1 MSRVLVVPDINLNMK
16 KVLTGLERAQTL
28 HADTIVLMGNY
39 FFTAGA
45 PKRAKVMMDVWDDL
59 KRVIRDDT
67 RIVPL
72 IGEDDLNYMLLGF
85 KNERYHEKFA
95 RQLGGK
101 LLADQRFVPC
111 LAVDGVLYSHAGV
124 TTNWLRNN
132 RIMLENELRF
142 RLGKNGGAG
151 LIEQNIFK
159 LRSWDSFLDEESCM
173 RSEMSNLI
181 TYAPPNIRQVVGHT
195 KFEDV
200 TNVGKLWFANS
211 RGRDEFIF
219 VKDGDPC
226 ILTDMESKR
235 WKV

>member
-67 RIVPL
+67 RIIPL

-85 KNERYHEKFA
+85 KNEKYHEKFA

>member
-16 KVLTGLERAQTL
+16 KLLTGLERAREL

-39 FFTAGA
+39 FYYAGE
-45 PKRAKVMMDVWDDL
+45 PKSTKAMMDVWDEL
-59 KRVIRDDT
+59 RRVIRNDT

-85 KNERYHEKFA
+85 KTEKYHEKFA
-95 RQLGGK
+95 KQLGGK

-111 LAVDGVLYSHAGV
+111 LAIDGVLYSHAGV
-124 TTNWLRNN
+124 TTTWLRNHK
-132 RIMLENELRF
+132 IMLENELRF

-151 LIEQNIFK
+151 LIESNIFK
-159 LRSWDSFLDEESCM
+159 LRSWDLFLDEESCM
-173 RSEMSNLI
+173 RSGMSNLI
-181 TYAPPNIRQVVGHT
+181 TYAPPNVKQVVGHT
-195 KFEDV
+195 KSQ
-200 TNVGKLWFANS
+200 NVENFGKLWFANS
-211 RGRDEFIF
+211 RVWNEFIF

-226 ILTDMESKR
+226 ILTDLESKK

>member
-16 KVLTGLERAQTL
+16 KVLAGLERAQTL

-67 RIVPL
+67 RIIPL

-85 KNERYHEKFA
+85 KNEKYHEKFA